1 MIPLSLASLALSSV
15 ASCTLETPSVITITM
30 CGAEGRAPAVLV
42 KPFFNTSSK
51 AKWVY
56 VSPVVYVTLS
66 IAFAISSPSL
76 YL

>member
-1 MIPLSLASLALSSV
+1 
-15 ASCTLETPSVITITM
+15 M
-30 CGAEGRAPAVLV
+30 CGAKGRAPAVLV

-56 VSPVVYVTLS
+56 ESPVVYVTLS